1 MNQTKL
7 NVFQTIVDVKTA
19 INNAER
25 ELLELEQLRAIAFDE
40 PVQPTIIRNPILRRN
55 RFYILATDD

>member
-7 NVFQTIVDVKTA
+7 NAFQSLVDVKTV
-19 INNAER
+19 INNAEQQLK
-25 ELLELEQLRAIAFDE
+25 EIEQLRADAFDE